1 MEEDMN
7 RIEISIDKDL
17 KKYGVKFYQ
26 VFYGYQF
33 LFSFV
38 NRFKGEWLCFTQ
50 SEKPFAI
57 IKSESVPMEQIANLA
72 VAFATIVEQGVV
84 PTDTNLYGVKIT
96 KNAKAGLRSPYDK

>member
-1 MEEDMN
+1 MN

-26 VFYGYQF
+26 VFYGYHF
-33 LFSFV
+33 IFSFV
-38 NRFKGEWLCFTQ
+38 NRFKGEWLFYNANPA
-50 SEKPFAI
+50 KPFAI
-57 IKSESVPMEQIANLA
+57 IKSESVPMEQITNLA

>member
-1 MEEDMN
+1 MN
-7 RIEISIDKDL
+7 KIEIRLDEDL

-26 VFYGYQF
+26 VFYGIHF

-50 SEKPFAI
+50 SAKPFAI
-57 IKSESVPMEQIANLA
+57 IKSESVPMENIKNLA
-72 VAFATIVEQGVV
+72 VAFATIIGEGVI

-96 KNAKAGLRSPYDK
+96 KNAKAEVRPAE

>member
-1 MEEDMN
+1 MN

-38 NRFKGEWLCFTQ
+38 NRFKGEWLCYTQ
-50 SEKPFAI
+50 SAKPFAI
-57 IKSESVPMEQIANLA
+57 IKSNGVPMENIENLA
-72 VAFATIVEQGVV
+72 VAFATIVGQGVV
-84 PTDTNLYGVKIT
+84 PTDTKLYGVKIT
-96 KNAKAGLRSPYDK
+96 KNAKAGVRKAE

>member
-1 MEEDMN
+1 MK

-26 VFYGYQF
+26 VFYGSHF

-57 IKSESVPMEQIANLA
+57 IKSEGVPMEQITNLA
-72 VAFATIVEQGVV
+72 ASFATIVGQGVV
-84 PTDTNLYGVKIT
+84 PADTKLYGVKIT
-96 KNAKAGLRSPYDK
+96 KNAKAVVRKAE

>member
-1 MEEDMN
+1 MN

-26 VFYGYQF
+26 VFYGYHF

-38 NRFKGEWLCFTQ
+38 NRFKGEWFCFTQ

-57 IKSESVPMEQIANLA
+57 IKSESVPMEQITNLA

-84 PTDTNLYGVKIT
+84 PTDTKLYGVKIT